1 MPANPMTGGKVTPD
15 KPDRPVGNPLGRFGS
30 KPRPEKPTGNPL
42 SRYGSSPSAPAAPA
56 AQPAASGGKKKW
68 PTTAQSQRARVGHL
82 RGAIQSNKVALAEQ
96 RRLAASGTP
105 DERRRARMAQG
116 PIIDRI
122 KAQAAQREKEIARA
136 KRMGWTDDD
145 LKPRSG
151 NGRTPQAPRVAG
163 GSDSGGGNPSS
174 GGGSG
179 SGGSGAKSTRSVT
192 PRKRDFTVDQ
202 KNAKSNTVLGKAL
215 KMYGD
220 PRKGPDKTGEMVQD
234 GAKSPHHVK
243 LTGKEFQDFKKKYVS
258 THAGGKNLSDWS
270 LRAMAKMLK
279 YKNTKSAKET
289 YGLSE
294 YKPPEG

>member
-1 MPANPMTGGKVTPD
+1 MAQTPEQIQAAATAARQQREERQRQTRENRAD
-15 KPDRPVGNPLGRFGS
+15 KSNALRGATDTLDATNRS
-30 KPRPEKPTGNPL
+30 L
-42 SRYGSSPSAPAAPA
+42 S
-56 AQPAASGGKKKW
+56 
-68 PTTAQSQRARVGHL
+68 RARVAARNAKGQGARVEAQTIVSGFEANRAEHRRAYDMALNRARRIGVKVSPEML
-82 RGAIQSNKVALAEQ
+82 RRQG
-96 RRLAASGTP
+96 RAAGTP
-105 DERRRARMAQG
+105 ETPSATTEGQG
-116 PIIDRI
+116 R
-122 KAQAAQREKEIARA
+122 
-136 KRMGWTDDD
+136 G
-145 LKPRSG
+145 
-151 NGRTPQAPRVAG
+151 PQAPRVTPNP
-163 GSDSGGGNPSS
+163 DSGGGNPSS